1 MAEGARS
8 EATADLPMTGFAIGV
23 VLLCCFINISD
34 GLDYATMVQAA
45 PLLARGAWHVKPQ
58 MLGLLF
64 AATAVGMGI
73 GGFLISPLADRFG
86 RRPILL
92 SAIAMI
98 TAALLVSSLATSVSE
113 LMVLRLVTGMGVGS
127 LMANLNVLIIEYSS
141 RKWGNLFLS
150 IMHMSFSF
158 GVGAASQIGFWLAV
172 AHGWQVIFLAGG
184 LINLAILF
192 VCFFYLPE
200 SMQFLAVAQPPR
212 ALEKINRIRSKMH
225 MAPLDALPQVTV
237 RPKATMR
244 ISDLFIPG
252 IILPSALFWVASLGY
267 STIGYFHVSW
277 TPKVLDDAGL
287 PTRLAL
293 LAGTFTSILSICG
306 NLSMGFFSEKV
317 GPARMTTFY
326 FAGAA
331 ITFFAF
337 GLNSG
342 SPYVMLSLAPVMS
355 FFAQGSLSGLMI
367 TATRFYPTDIRST
380 GVGFVAGFGR
390 FGAIAGPL
398 AGGLVLG
405 AGGALV
411 WLYAGLA
418 ATAALAAICI
428 FVSSRL
434 PRPGSAIG

>member
-1 MAEGARS
+1 VAEVNSRD
-8 EATADLPMTGFAIGV
+8 ATVDLPMTGFAIGV
-23 VLLCCFINISD
+23 VVLCCIINISD
-34 GLDYATMVQAA
+34 GLDFATMVQAA
-45 PLLARGAWHVKPQ
+45 PLLARGWGVKPQ
-58 MLGLLF
+58 VLGMLF

-73 GGFLISPLADRFG
+73 GGFVISPLADRFG

-92 SAIAMI
+92 LAITLI
-98 TAALLVSSLATSVSE
+98 TAALLVSSLATSVSQ
-113 LMVLRLVTGMGVGS
+113 LMALRIVTGIGVGS

-158 GVGAASQIGFWLAV
+158 GVGASSQIAYWFAV
-172 AHGWQVIFLAGG
+172 SHGWQVIFLAGG
-184 LINLAILF
+184 LINLAILL
-192 VCFFYLPE
+192 VCFFALPE
-200 SMQFLAVAQPPR
+200 SMQFLAVVQPPR
-212 ALEKINRIRSKMH
+212 ALERINRIRSKMN
-225 MAPLDALPQVTV
+225 MVPLETLPAATA

-244 ISDLFIPG
+244 ISDLFVPG
-252 IILPSALFWVASLGY
+252 IMLPSILFWVASLGY

-277 TPKVLDDAGL
+277 TPKVLADAGL
-287 PTRLAL
+287 PVRLAL

-306 NLSMGFFSEKV
+306 NLTMGAFSHRV

-326 FAGAA
+326 FIGAA

-337 GLNSG
+337 GMYSS
-342 SPYVMLSLAPVMS
+342 SPYTMLYIAPFMS

-398 AGGLVLG
+398 AGGIALGIGGVLP
-405 AGGALV
+405 

-418 ATAALAAICI
+418 TVAAIAAVCI
-428 FVSSRL
+428 FTVSRVT
-434 PRPGSAIG
+434 RREEA